1 MLYEYFN
8 KEDTFIKPGF
18 LMIDTPLL
26 GLDEDDEELDQKT
39 IRNGLYEYIIHNR
52 GRGQIIIVDNLNAL
66 PDMDFEDEDVN
77 VIIYHKN
84 EKDGH
89 VYGFMPSWRKDIP
102 KEK

>member
-1 MLYEYFN
+1 MAGTPIFCN
-8 KEDTFIKPGF
+8 TFIIQNYSKYC
-18 LMIDTPLL
+18 
-26 GLDEDDEELDQKT
+26 
-39 IRNGLYEYIIHNR
+39 YEYIIHNR

-102 KEK
+102 NEK